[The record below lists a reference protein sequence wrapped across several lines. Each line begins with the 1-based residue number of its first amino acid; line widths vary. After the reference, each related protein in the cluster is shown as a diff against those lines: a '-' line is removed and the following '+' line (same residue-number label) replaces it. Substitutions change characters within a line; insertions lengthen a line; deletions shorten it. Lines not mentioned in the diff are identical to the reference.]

1 MKSGLSA
8 IPFDTLFEVDIQ
20 QRTRGHTWPN
30 IEVIWT
36 FGNTSS
42 LKGLLTDGI
51 NWNKQT
57 LTVEASM
64 VSRTNYKESGRRG

>member
-8 IPFDTLFEVDIQ
+8 IPFDTLFEVDSQ
-20 QRTRGHTWPN
+20 QMTRGHTWKIFKHRSN
-30 IEVIWT
+30 LDTRKYFFSEREVVST
-36 FGNTSS
+36 VEY
-42 LKGLLTDGI
+42 GI

-64 VSRTNYKESGRRG
+64 VSRTN